1 MPEFTQFLY
10 GLDDGKSAKR
20 QRRRSG
26 SHRRLR
32 DSIVSMLEA
41 IGAPIR
47 EIELVPWVT
56 VIEAGANSRDDV
68 VTLASL
74 VASRCAEMRLTIPQ
88 VQTEN
93 PDSLTLNFGAVLLRI
108 TNTGGQGVSEGPP
121 SHEDAKVL
129 VTREAERVFADAQK
143 AARWLRQP
151 SRALGGRTPWE
162 MLDSESGAGEVVE
175 ELGRIDHG
183 ILS

>member
-1 MPEFTQFLY
+1 
-10 GLDDGKSAKR
+10 
-20 QRRRSG
+20 
-26 SHRRLR
+26 
-32 DSIVSMLEA
+32 MLEA

-93 PDSLTLNFGAVLLRI
+93 PRSGVTLNFGAVLLRI

-121 SHEDAKVL
+121 MMGTMGLMAAYTGQE
-129 VTREAERVFADAQK
+129 VTWEQAMNSQQK
-143 AARWLRQP
+143 AVCPTSLT
-151 SRALGGRTPWE
+151 GR
-162 MLDSESGAGEVVE
+162 
-175 ELGRIDHG
+175 
-183 ILS
+183 